1 MPKFRVCLS
10 GARRSGAFMNALNA
24 VQETEFIACCD
35 PNENNLKNFTD
46 QWGVNGYQNFE
57 QMLESEKP
65 DIVVVASPM
74 HFHVPQALMALDA
87 GAHVMSEVPAAV
99 SLDECWQLLA
109 KVKETGLKY
118 MMAENYCY
126 MRHTVLVKSMVEA
139 GLFGD
144 VYYAEGAYIH
154 EIRNMHYHEDG
165 TPTWRFTWQV
175 GRNGCTYPT
184 HSLGPALQWLKEP
197 VKTVSCIGTGVR
209 SVPQYVNEDTTI
221 MLCKTASD
229 KLANIRLDMVS
240 RRPHVM
246 DYYSVQGLKGCF
258 EAARAHGE
266 QHRVWLED
274 YAPDANTWQ
283 PLSDFEDEFM
293 PEIWR
298 NPPEEAKSAG
308 HGGGDYFVIREFV
321 DSILNDTKPPIDVY
335 DALDFTAPGLVSEM
349 SINQGGV
356 PLPVPD
362 FRKS

>member
-1 MPKFRVCLS
+1 MPQFRVCLS
-10 GARRSGAFMNALNA
+10 GGRRSGAFMEALNA
-24 VQETEFIACCD
+24 VTETVPVACCD
-35 PNENNLKNFTD
+35 PNEETLKGFTERWNL
-46 QWGVNGYQNFE
+46 NGYTDYDE
-57 QMLESEKP
+57 MLDKEKP
-65 DIVVVASPM
+65 DIVCVASPM
-74 HFHVPQALMALDA
+74 HFHVPQAVAAMDA

-99 SLDECWQLLA
+99 SMDECWQLLA

-126 MRHTVLVKSMVEA
+126 MRHVVLVKAMVDA

-154 EIRNMHYHEDG
+154 DVRGMHHHPDG
-165 TPTWRFTWQV
+165 SPTWRVTWQV

-197 VKTVSCIGTGVR
+197 VKYVTCLGTGVR
-209 SVPQYVNEDTTI
+209 TVPSYVNEDTTI
-221 MLCKTASD
+221 MLCKTESD
-229 KLANIRLDMVS
+229 RLANIRLDMVS
-240 RRPHVM
+240 NRPHVA
-246 DYYSVQGLKGCF
+246 DYYSLQGINGCF
-258 EAARAHGE
+258 EAARAKGE
-266 QHRVWLED
+266 IHRVWLKD
-274 YAPDANTWQ
+274 HAPDEQTWQ
-283 PLSDFEDEFM
+283 PLSDFENDYM

-298 NPPEEAKSAG
+298 NPPEEAKRAG

-362 FRKS
+362 FRRG